1 MLLRVL
7 LLVTSLCLVFSDVR
21 SQGTARLVSGSA
33 RTNLSGSSARTVS
46 SSISTQTPP
55 PQRPGVLSGDK
66 LTNPAQI
73 VSGFAS
79 NRSVRVIV
87 NLATPATAAKTDF
100 ASRTSLS
107 ALQSEIKK
115 LQDEVLAS
123 ISATEIK
130 VDHRFENIAGFSA
143 AVTPTALAALQ
154 ADSRVLSIEPDLTV
168 QAHLAQ
174 GIPLIHGM
182 TYRQTY
188 NGDGVAIAICDTGV
202 DYTHERLGGGGF
214 PNSKVIGGYDFGD
227 GDADPFPDTQAHG
240 TCCAGIAAGD
250 LGTVG
255 DYIGGVAY
263 AAKLYA
269 LKITSGS
276 SGNAD
281 NSAIISAWDWCVSH
295 KNDNPVYPILVIS
308 TSFGGGQYWI
318 TCDSASPSMTAAA
331 NNAVAAGI
339 TVVASAGN
347 DGFCD
352 SLESPACISSII
364 SVGAVYDA
372 AFGDY
377 YPCVSPG
384 SCVAK
389 ISSMGCSTGFY
400 CEDATAT
407 DKVASFANMASFLSL
422 LAPGNQ
428 CYTLD
433 ISGPSGYSPGDYYES
448 FGGTSA
454 ACQYAGGAAAALQ
467 SAAKAMRGSYLTPA
481 EVKTRLIN
489 LGDNITDTKVAIIKP
504 RMNLERAIQGLTNP
518 VLNFAWAKLKGG
530 NGNQSVDPDECND
543 LWVAVR
549 NDGYGAASNIWATLT
564 TTTPGVTI
572 MQPSSTYL
580 NIAQAGTA
588 TNTVAFRLST
598 SPAFICG
605 SPVNL
610 KLVTTYAGRADTNDF
625 VLPSGSTN
633 YWITQSAVAN
643 IVPGTADTGNHGD
656 DDTNVIALPF
666 SYTFYGQS
674 FTNVTVDTNGKLH
687 FGGGTSDYQNTCLPA
702 FGYSNTVFAFW
713 DDLETDGPGGG
724 IFTSVSGGAPNRVF
738 NIEWRAT
745 SYSTGLPV
753 NFEVRLYEGST
764 RIDMVYGALN
774 DTGTNATVGIQ
785 KDSTRF
791 ILFECNAGGLTNG
804 LQLTCQQGCSD
815 GGGACAIPVISSPFL
830 SGTALTFSFG
840 TTSGKTYFVQSK
852 DSLNDTNWQVIQTIP
867 GDGSIKTVTNST
879 TTAIQRYYRLLV
891 Q

>member
-1 MLLRVL
+1 MLFRVL
-7 LLVTSLCLVFSDVR
+7 PFATSLSLVFSDVH
-21 SQGTARLVSGSA
+21 SQETARLLSGSS

-46 SSISTQTPP
+46 SSISKQTPP
-55 PQRPGVLSGDK
+55 AQRPGIISGDK
-66 LTNPAQI
+66 LTNLAQI

-79 NRSVRVIV
+79 NRSVKVII
-87 NLATPATAAKTDF
+87 NLAAPATAAKTDF
-100 ASRTSLS
+100 ASRTSLVT
-107 ALQSEIKK
+107 LQSEIKQ
-115 LQDEVLAS
+115 LQTDVLAF
-123 ISATEIK
+123 IPATEIK

-143 AVTPTALAALQ
+143 EVTMAGLTALQ
-154 ADSRVLSIEPDLTV
+154 ADVRVLSIEPDLAV

-182 TYRQTY
+182 TYRITY

-202 DYTHERLGGGGF
+202 DYTHARLGGGGF
-214 PNSKVIGGYDFGD
+214 PNSKVIGGYNFGD
-227 GDADPFPDTQAHG
+227 GNADPLPDTDAHG

-255 DYIGGVAY
+255 DYVGGVAY

-269 LKITSGS
+269 LKITNGS
-276 SGNAD
+276 SGNAN
-281 NSAIISAWDWCVSH
+281 NSAIVSAWDWCVSH
-295 KNDNPVYPILVIS
+295 KDDNPGYPILVIS
-308 TSFGGGQYWI
+308 TSFGGGQYWAA
-318 TCDSASPSMTAAA
+318 CDSASPSMAAAA

-339 TVVASAGN
+339 SVLASSGN
-347 DGFCD
+347 DGYCD
-352 SLESPACISSII
+352 SLESPACLSSII

-377 YPCVSPG
+377 YPCVSSA

-389 ISSMGCSTGFY
+389 ISTMGCPTGFY
-400 CEDATAT
+400 CDDATAV
-407 DKVASFANMASFLSL
+407 DKVASFANMSSYLSL

-428 CYTLD
+428 CHTLD
-433 ISGPSGYSPGDYYES
+433 ITGPSGYSTGDYYES

-454 ACQYAGGAAAALQ
+454 ACQYAAGAAAVLQ
-467 SAAKAMRGSYLTPA
+467 SAAMALRGSYLTPA
-481 EVKTRLIN
+481 ELKTRLIN
-489 LGDNITDTKVAIIKP
+489 FGDNITDTKVAITKP
-504 RMNLERAIQGLTNP
+504 RVNLERAIQGLTNP

-633 YWITQSAVAN
+633 YWFTQSAFAN
-643 IVPGTADTGNHGD
+643 IVPGTVDTGNHGD
-656 DDTNVIALPF
+656 DDTNEIALPF
-666 SYTFYGQS
+666 PYTFYGQT
-674 FTNVTVDTNGKLH
+674 FTNVIVDTNGKLQ
-687 FGGGTSDYQNTCLPA
+687 FGAGFPDYQNTCLPA
-702 FGYSNTVFAFW
+702 LGYSNTVFAFW
-713 DDLETDGPGGG
+713 DDLDTLGPGEG
-724 IFTSVSGGAPNRVF
+724 IFTSVSGSAPNRVF
-738 NIEWRAT
+738 NIEWRAEC
-745 SYSTGLPV
+745 YSSTQAL

-764 RIDMVYGALN
+764 RIDMVYGVLY

-785 KDSTRF
+785 KDSTRA

-804 LQLTCQQGCSD
+804 LQLTYQQGCSD
-815 GGGACAIPVISSPFL
+815 GGGACAIPVISSPVL
-830 SGTALTFSFG
+830 SGTALTFSFQSVAG
-840 TTSGKTYFVQSK
+840 NTYLVQYK
-852 DSLNDTNWQVIQTIP
+852 DSLDQTNWQVLQTIP

-879 TTAIQRYYRLLV
+879 ESAAQRYYRLLL